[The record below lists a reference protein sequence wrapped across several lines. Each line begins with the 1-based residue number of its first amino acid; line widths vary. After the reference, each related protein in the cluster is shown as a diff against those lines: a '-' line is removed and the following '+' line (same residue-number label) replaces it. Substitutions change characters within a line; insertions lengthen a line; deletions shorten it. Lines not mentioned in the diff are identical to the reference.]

1 MDGTPQ
7 DGNVFLRQAESRP
20 QLGVIDVDELR
31 ARTSLRTRA
40 EPAGGRLAFPENCV
54 VMATSWYSRAN
65 GPWIC
70 SQVAKKARL
79 VCEYGRCW
87 PTGAGYESS
96 EPAIFTAIR
105 RASSRKN

>member
-1 MDGTPQ
+1 VDGTPQ

-20 QLGVIDVDELR
+20 QLGVIDVDE
-31 ARTSLRTRA
+31 
-40 EPAGGRLAFPENCV
+40 
-54 VMATSWYSRAN
+54 
-65 GPWIC
+65 PWIC